1 MIEIFII
8 LFLSAA
14 ICFSFFYIRYL
25 IKQIKSVTGDFILIR
40 EMISK
45 HGESL
50 KNIYEAEM
58 FYGEPILQS
67 LVEETRDLVK
77 DLNTIIDS
85 YEYEG
90 DVDSLEEEIDN

>member
-1 MIEIFII
+1 MI
-8 LFLSAA
+8 A
-14 ICFSFFYIRYL
+14 
-25 IKQIKSVTGDFILIR
+25 
-40 EMISK
+40 K

-50 KNIYEAEM
+50 KSIYEAEM

-77 DLNTIIDS
+77 DLNMIIDD

-90 DVDSLEEEIDN
+90 DDGSPEEEINN